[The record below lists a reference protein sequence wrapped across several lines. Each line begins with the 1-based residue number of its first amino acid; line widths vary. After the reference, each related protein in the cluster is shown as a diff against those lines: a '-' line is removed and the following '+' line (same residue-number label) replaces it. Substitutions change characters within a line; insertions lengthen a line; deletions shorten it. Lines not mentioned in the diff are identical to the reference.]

1 MTGLFMLQHWLKQL
15 TNLGGE
21 EWRETR
27 HTFSP
32 IFTPS
37 KIKGGHHK
45 VIKRYIGRQT
55 IVYVSETPFC
65 WKKRLIGPPG

>member
-1 MTGLFMLQHWLKQL
+1 MYMLQHWLKQL

-37 KIKGGHHK
+37 KIKGGHRHK
-45 VIKRYIGRQT
+45 VIDRQIGRPK
-55 IVYVSETPFC
+55 IVCRISLKCQLRWDF
-65 WKKRLIGPPG
+65 